1 MSTLR
6 TMINPRTSLRLAMVL
21 PIVIVLIAGCG
32 SPAGQTIGS
41 TSATPEPTAS
51 TATPASSGA
60 SSYLGPIPRAVSYG
74 DTGIT
79 LAVPPDGASPSV
91 SWQSAISNCSTCVA
105 GAPVSVSLALATELL
120 AGQANSDGSIAPVM
134 DKTLVYVLSQS
145 GLTCS
150 PAGPAGTPSSS
161 STGGS
166 YPCVFLSFVDAH
178 SGTDL
183 YAVDGPGLWDPA
195 QLH

>member
-6 TMINPRTSLRLAMVL
+6 TIVHPQKSLRRAAVIAL
-21 PIVIVLIAGCG
+21 VIVLIAGCG

-41 TSATPEPTAS
+41 TRAPADTPAS
-51 TATPASSGA
+51 TATPAASGA
-60 SSYLGPIPRAVSYG
+60 SSYVGPIPRAVSYG

-79 LAVPPDGASPSV
+79 LAVPPNDASPAV
-91 SWQSAISNCSTCVA
+91 SWQSALRTCSTCVA

-120 AGQANSDGSIAPVM
+120 AGQANADGSITPVM

-145 GLTCS
+145 GLTCR

-166 YPCVFLSFVDAH
+166 SACVFLSFVEAQ
-178 SGTDL
+178 SGTDV

-195 QLH
+195 QRP